1 LSDQRRAVFAGRG
14 AQGATM
20 NTQILSYG
28 IDRDRILTS
37 VFIEAEAANWGRPYD
52 EVAEFYRH
60 EGYHIM
66 EGK

>member
-1 LSDQRRAVFAGRG
+1 
-14 AQGATM
+14 M